1 VDFSGGKFWDGF
13 IVALAGLSETPQA
26 YAFVFSRDC
35 CTYQVSGYF
44 AWFEINRMGIWVIPG
59 GIYHLSLLV

>member
-1 VDFSGGKFWDGF
+1 MDISGGKFWDGF

-26 YAFVFSRDC
+26 DAFVFFGNW

-44 AWFEINRMGIWVIPG
+44 GWFEIDRMGIWAIPG